1 MSSLPCSLYV
11 VGGCHMFPTLHI
23 FVLWEIVMSS
33 LPCIDSGV
41 QAGSGSRS
49 DGTGRYLF
57 PGSPPATG

>member
-1 MSSLPCSLYV
+1 
-11 VGGCHMFPTLHI
+11 MFPTLHI